1 MSEEDHTPKVVDLF
15 PSNFRDPVVT
25 LRKLADDIEAG
36 ECGEVGCVGVVVL
49 GDQMHVFGMGTDSEA
64 PSVGM
69 LLHAGF
75 MDLSRALQEHG
86 R

>member
-1 MSEEDHTPKVVDLF
+1 MGDVVSLYD
-15 PSNFRDPVVT
+15 SNSRDPVAT
-25 LRKLADDIEAG
+25 LRRLADDIEAG
-36 ECGEVGCVGVVVL
+36 VYGDVGCVGVVVL
-49 GDQMHVFGMGTDSEA
+49 GDRLNVFGMGPDSEA

-75 MDLSRALQEHG
+75 MELSRALQEHG